1 MRLTNGIVIL
11 ALAATVATTSV
22 YGYSN
27 QLYQTYNKDQYSEIK
42 LGEKVKEKY
51 KAESKQKEDKAESNW
66 KDTHEI
72 LDFSFNEFKKV
83 NSSTVLANDGKAIKI
98 HTEQYAKS
106 LSNQQQYYKDKI
118 ESDLYLW
125 TSGKRIYQY
134 KCSKNREYNYYTVV
148 NIDGIGYRY
157 SWDTEGN
164 IKTTLITDVQLYLDS
179 LTSISVL
186 FNSSLLD
193 KPSVID
199 NKDISSRDSAT
210 HDSNISEASYY
221 IPIQNS
227 KGIYNVYFND
237 NMIVEAYVSDN
248 NSDTYEMSTVDI
260 VDIPKIVNFSKT
272 FKQLDTVEYTIRLNE
287 KDYKAKVITG
297 YPVIIADDDNKEIKS
312 SIPLNLIGTED
323 YTQELKINT
332 EYLCEQNLKIEIM
345 GE

>member
-1 MRLTNGIVIL
+1 MLEN
-11 ALAATVATTSV
+11 
-22 YGYSN
+22 
-27 QLYQTYNKDQYSEIK
+27 
-42 LGEKVKEKY
+42 
-51 KAESKQKEDKAESNW
+51 
-66 KDTHEI
+66 
-72 LDFSFNEFKKV
+72 
-83 NSSTVLANDGKAIKI
+83 
-98 HTEQYAKS
+98 
-106 LSNQQQYYKDKI
+106 
-118 ESDLYLW
+118 DLYLW

-193 KPSVID
+193 KPSVVD

-210 HDSNISEASYY
+210 HDSNISEATYY

-260 VDIPKIVNFSKT
+260 VDIPKIDNFSKT

-287 KDYKAKVITG
+287 KDYKAKVIAG

-332 EYLCEQNLKIEIM
+332 EYLCE
-345 GE
+345 